1 MNDSTTIIHSV
12 EKALVILEELS
23 RVEQIGI
30 SDLSR
35 ELGIGKATIYRIL
48 NTLREHGYVEQTV
61 SEKYKLNFKL
71 FELGNRIVN
80 QIGIRKTVRPYL
92 EQLAAATKETVN
104 LAVLEHGT
112 VIYIDRIESR
122 EPLRI
127 GLDVGTRFPAFCTAL
142 GLAIIAHLNPAEV
155 DSLLSQA
162 EQESQVIKYTNNT
175 IVDIASIK
183 SQLAVIKERG
193 YSVDDEY
200 YLQGIRCVAAPI
212 FNHFGTTKAAISIVG
227 PTIRMTDKIVSEFI
241 PILKETAKII
251 SMRLGYSD

>member
-1 MNDSTTIIHSV
+1 MNDSATIIHSV
-12 EKALVILEELS
+12 EKALVILEALS
-23 RVEQIGI
+23 RAEEIGI
-30 SDLSR
+30 SELNR
-35 ELGIGKATIYRIL
+35 ELGLGKATIYRIL
-48 NTLREHGYVEQTV
+48 NTLRTHGYVEQTA

-80 QIGIRKTVRPYL
+80 QIGIRKTVHPYL

-104 LAVLEHGT
+104 LAVLEHDT

-142 GLAIIAHLNPAEV
+142 GLAILAYLNPVEV
-155 DSLLSQA
+155 DNLLFQA
-162 EQESQVIKYTNNT
+162 EQERQVIKYTNNT
-175 IVDIASIK
+175 IVDIAYIK
-183 SQLAVIKERG
+183 NQLAVIRDRG
-193 YSVDDEY
+193 YSVDNEY
-200 YLQGIRCVAAPI
+200 YLQGIRAVASPI
-212 FNHFGTTKAAISIVG
+212 FNHSGSIKAAISIAG

-241 PILKETAKII
+241 PILKETTKSV